1 LLRLFSISLSLRD
14 LHKDLVYPPA
24 SIIPMAIAQFMR
36 PPIGSISHRLL
47 CAEHYCV
54 PGPFAGAPSFI
65 KDTDS
70 EKFL

>member
-1 LLRLFSISLSLRD
+1 
-14 LHKDLVYPPA
+14 
-24 SIIPMAIAQFMR
+24 MAIAQFMR